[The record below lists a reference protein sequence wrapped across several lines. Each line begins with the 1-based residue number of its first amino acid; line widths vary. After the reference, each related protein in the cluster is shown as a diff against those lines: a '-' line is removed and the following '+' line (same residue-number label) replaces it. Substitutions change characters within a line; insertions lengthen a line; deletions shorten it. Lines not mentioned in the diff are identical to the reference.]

1 MRKVNQGHG
10 LFVLI
15 YFEDKDN
22 VFKNMHS
29 AMTTKLISQRFL
41 VRGIFTDF
49 LYFFGQRVF

>member
-10 LFVLI
+10 LFVLV
-15 YFEDKDN
+15 YVEYQDKA
-22 VFKNMHS
+22 FKNMHS
-29 AMTTKLISQRFL
+29 AQTTKVVSQRFV